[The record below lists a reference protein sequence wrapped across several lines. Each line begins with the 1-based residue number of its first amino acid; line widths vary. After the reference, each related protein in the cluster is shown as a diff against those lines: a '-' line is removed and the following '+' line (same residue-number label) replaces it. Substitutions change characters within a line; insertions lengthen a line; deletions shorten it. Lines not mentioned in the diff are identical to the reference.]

1 MTFQRKMLYGFSL
14 MVLPALLIGVEA
26 IRTNI
31 LERDALQMLGQN
43 MARTRTYAE
52 LETAMFNQSEI
63 IWRYLS
69 GLDPSARAEFTKTGE
84 VIRYWQQ
91 RWRSELRP
99 NEAAL
104 ANSTEDIQRRIEVV
118 ADSVFKL
125 YDSGQHE
132 ASYRMAQRDL
142 RDQLLPAL
150 TQLNRDI
157 YRQARESSVRGAYSR
172 LEEIVTG
179 ERDALIVI
187 LIVALVAGLLASW
200 LISRGL
206 ARPISQLRVAM
217 ARVGSGEVDLPIDVS
232 SPDEIGDLARSF
244 AQMTQ
249 SLEQSRA
256 GTTRLNSEL
265 QRKVSQLERTQAQL
279 VQSEKLAS
287 IGEMAAAVAHG
298 IRNPLASLR
307 AAAQVALRHPEST
320 ASREHLS
327 VIIEEVDRLDRR
339 VSHLLS
345 FSKPAP
351 FHPLRESVT
360 RLLEDLLPPFTELLR
375 EKRITLVLALAPEL
389 PEVRVDPMQLEQAFV
404 EVVSNALDAMPEGGT
419 LHISARAVQ
428 DGAAPGVMVEISDTG
443 IGIPERVLE
452 SVCEPFFTT
461 RSEGTGLG
469 LAIAKRYIEQ
479 NGGTLEISSV
489 VGTGTT
495 VRIRL
500 AGIDAPES
508 PESMTNESTM
518 PAGAGARQP

>member
-26 IRTNI
+26 IRTNV

-69 GLDPSARAEFTKTGE
+69 GLDPHARDEFRVTGQ
-84 VIRYWQQ
+84 VIDFWQQ

-99 NEAAL
+99 NEMGM
-104 ANSTEDIQRRIEVV
+104 ANSTEEIERQIRIVS
-118 ADSVFKL
+118 DSVFRL
-125 YDSGQHE
+125 YDAGQRE
-132 ASYRMAQRDL
+132 ASYRLAERDL
-142 RDQLLPAL
+142 RDRLLPAL

-157 YRQARESSVRGAYSR
+157 YRQARESSVRGAYTQ

-179 ERDALIVI
+179 ERDVLIAI
-187 LIVALVAGLLASW
+187 LVLAVAAGLVGSW

-206 ARPISQLRVAM
+206 ARPISELRRAM
-217 ARVGSGEVDLPIDVS
+217 ALVGAGETEFPIDVS

-244 AQMTQ
+244 ARMTE
-249 SLEQSRA
+249 SLRQSRA

-265 QRKVSQLERTQAQL
+265 ERKIAQLELTQAQL

-307 AAAQVALRHPEST
+307 AAAQVALRHPESPE
-320 ASREHLS
+320 SREHLS

-351 FHPLRESVT
+351 YHPLRESVA
-360 RLLEDLLPPFTELLR
+360 RLIEDLLPPFSELLR
-375 EKRITLVLALAPEL
+375 ERHVELELALALDL
-389 PEVRVDPMQLEQAFV
+389 PDVRVDPMQLEQALV
-404 EVVSNALDAMPEGGT
+404 EVVSNALDAMPEGGK
-419 LHISARAVQ
+419 LRIAARPERGAGGG
-428 DGAAPGVMVEISDTG
+428 DGVVIEVADSGM
-443 IGIPERVLE
+443 GIPEKVLP

-461 RSEGTGLG
+461 RAEGTGLG

-479 NGGTLEISSV
+479 NGGQLEIVSV
-489 VGTGTT
+489 AGKGVT
-495 VRIRL
+495 VHIRL
-500 AGIDAPES
+500 PAE
-508 PESMTNESTM
+508 
-518 PAGAGARQP
+518 PAGAIA